1 LLDLVI
7 FNFAVSFA
15 QSCKSFPSQTV
26 SILVFRKPKHTTT
39 MPNQHLQSS
48 TFLSIP
54 LELRNIIHLY
64 IAQIYVLN
72 VSTRDRK
79 IQIADDSIENTCC
92 AMHSRRPI
100 STFAS
105 LSLVSHQIAAEA
117 HQVAFHR
124 TRSPITVYFST
135 ACTVSDFECHNALY
149 QPSPLRDFVLH
160 STQDLRVKAP
170 PAWQALP
177 LPGACFRALEEFE
190 VTGVTANVHDT
201 GVLRMS
207 LRWEGWEKE
216 EGLSDERKWVFKR
229 IK

>member
-1 LLDLVI
+1 M
-7 FNFAVSFA
+7 
-15 QSCKSFPSQTV
+15 
-26 SILVFRKPKHTTT
+26 PK
-39 MPNQHLQSS
+39 QRLQSS

-79 IQIADDSIENTCC
+79 IQIADDNIENTCC
-92 AMHSRRPI
+92 AMHSKAPT
-100 STFAS
+100 STLAS

-135 ACTVSDFECHNALY
+135 VYTLSDFECQSALY
-149 QPSPLRDFVLH
+149 HPSPLRDFVLQ
-160 STQDLRVKAP
+160 STQNVRVKAP

-177 LPGACFRALEEFE
+177 LPGACFVALEEFE
-190 VTGVTANVHDT
+190 VTGVAANKHDT
-201 GVLRMS
+201 EVLRMS
-207 LRWEGWEKE
+207 LRWEG
-216 EGLSDERKWVFKR
+216 
-229 IK
+229 